1 MPMYDT
7 CSSIMQS
14 VINHCSTCMVLSW
27 NPRST
32 RYTHASNATR
42 SNPQRRNTTQSSK
55 TANSEPRR
63 RFASSQRAFA
73 GIMAAPQLFRS
84 RLLGQLPLLPAAPA
98 FARLPEGRTMTTGGL
113 RRDCIFFAAWCN
125 CSRRLLSSKG
135 GRQRPL
141 RAAGS
146 RRVKRLLQRL
156 HCSIDLSLRV
166 SSRARAGSEP
176 RRLDKGPM
184 SLPCWQA
191 IAREERRR

>member
-1 MPMYDT
+1 MYR
-7 CSSIMQS
+7 SILYSQVHRLCTRFKCKNRQS
-14 VINHCSTCMVLSW
+14 TNHTQ
-27 NPRST
+27 RT
-32 RYTHASNATR
+32 DNA
-42 SNPQRRNTTQSSK
+42 QSSK
-55 TANSEPRR
+55 TANSEPRLR
-63 RFASSQRAFA
+63 LASSQRAFA
-73 GIMAAPQLFRS
+73 GIIAAPQLFRS

-98 FARLPEGRTMTTGGL
+98 FARLPEGRRTTTGGL

-125 CSRRLLSSKG
+125 CSCRLLSSKG

-146 RRVKRLLQRL
+146 RRVKRLLHKL

-176 RRLDKGPM
+176 RRLDRGPI